1 VLTWLRFVVGTGNTD
16 DPKPKIFDGPHHP
29 NELIQIHRLRDIA
42 VGVQVVTLEDILFV
56 L

>member
-1 VLTWLRFVVGTGNTD
+1 LWWDRQDD
-16 DPKPKIFDGPHHP
+16 DPEPKIFDGSHHP

-42 VGVQVVTLEDILFV
+42 VGVKVVTLQDILLV